1 MDYKEII
8 ILPISFI
15 FEKAIV
21 PQELKD
27 TSELQLDLEIR

>member
-8 ILPISFI
+8 ILPIGFI

-21 PQELKD
+21 SQELKY
-27 TSELQLDLEIR
+27 TSELQSDLGIR

>member
-8 ILPISFI
+8 ILPIGFI

-27 TSELQLDLEIR
+27 TSELQSDLEIR